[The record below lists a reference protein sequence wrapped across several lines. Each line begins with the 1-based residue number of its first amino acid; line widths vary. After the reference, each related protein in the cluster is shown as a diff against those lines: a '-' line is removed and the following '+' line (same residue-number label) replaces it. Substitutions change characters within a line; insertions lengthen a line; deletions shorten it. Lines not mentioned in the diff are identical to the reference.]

1 MNIHIFVSVKYM
13 REVYKIVVV
22 GCKCM
27 KFHNCIKIINLSR
40 TDCLL
45 MKGCESMIY
54 HHLM

>member
-1 MNIHIFVSVKYM
+1 MDIHIFVSVKYM